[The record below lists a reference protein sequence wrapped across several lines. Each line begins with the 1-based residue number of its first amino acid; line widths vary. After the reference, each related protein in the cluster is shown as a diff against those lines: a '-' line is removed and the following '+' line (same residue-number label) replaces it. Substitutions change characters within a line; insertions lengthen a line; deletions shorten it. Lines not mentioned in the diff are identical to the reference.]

1 MRTRIKATDSK
12 SIPKLLQMVTNNSLC
27 LPSFQRQFVWT
38 PSQIAK
44 FMESIVRHYPIG
56 TLMML
61 KKRGNPNLGAEP
73 FLDGHYGNFDPRFYV
88 IDGQQ
93 RLKTL
98 LFALDPPISLE
109 SQYVHLQHR
118 YRFYFKV
125 DTKLKD
131 ILKSEEVDKLT
142 FVKPLRNDEPLKHDM
157 GQLYHT
163 KLLPLCVIFKREE
176 AEWLKV
182 FPPRL
187 RRIYR
192 QNVRDVR
199 SQIQSYSVPVET
211 LEYKLTERQHSNVFA
226 LINDEGTGLTEFE
239 LAAGRFY
246 PIKMKDLW
254 RDVNVKKIREYGIDP
269 TYILKVMLLTQDKN
283 AEVSSRGIRGMR
295 WRYMNNGRMDA
306 AQFKHDWRES
316 SKYINMALSD
326 FEVHFGVMNKRYLP
340 FSPMVVTYAAILRYL
355 QVVKR
360 YSPDKEKRI
369 TKKLKK
375 WYWASVI
382 NQRYKA
388 GTNSVIRKDYQR
400 LKEWVEPRN
409 WRTPRSFMVRM
420 SNEELE
426 RLITRTRSGADAV
439 YRAVVCL
446 PNIQERFDIY
456 SGRPFASSKVNDH
469 HIYPRKR
476 LKDEG
481 YEDDEINQVSNRV
494 ITCER
499 ANKQLQHDWPWK
511 HLAKVSKRHLK
522 RYYIPPDMLKSR
534 PNFKQFIC
542 YRRALL
548 ARKAASLIRNG
559 E

>member
-1 MRTRIKATDSK
+1 MKPRNKGTESK
-12 SIPKLLQMVTNNSLC
+12 SIPDLLRMVTENRLC

-44 FMESIVRHYPIG
+44 LMESIVRHYPIG
-56 TLMML
+56 TLML
-61 KKRGNPNLGAEP
+61 LRKHGNPNLGAEP
-73 FLDGHYGNFDPRFYV
+73 FLDGHYGDFNPSFYV

-98 LFALDPPISLE
+98 LFALKPPTKPE

-125 DTKLKD
+125 DEKLRD

-142 FVKPLRNDEPLKHDM
+142 FIKAVRNDEPLEHDM
-157 GQLYHT
+157 EQLRYT
-163 KLLPLCVIFKREE
+163 RLLPLCVIIKKDETT
-176 AEWLKV
+176 WLKI

-187 RRIYR
+187 RRIYGQNIRDIRR
-192 QNVRDVR
+192 Q
-199 SQIQSYSVPVET
+199 ITSYFLPVET

-239 LAAGRFY
+239 LAAGRLY

-254 RDVNVKKIREYGIDP
+254 REVNVKKIKEYGIDP
-269 TYILKVMLLTQDKN
+269 TYILKVMLLTRN
-283 AEVSSRGIRGMR
+283 ENGEVSSRAFRGIR
-295 WRYMNNGRMDA
+295 WWYMHNGRIDA

-316 SKYINMALSD
+316 SKFINMALNE
-326 FEVHFGVMNKRYLP
+326 FEEQFGVRNKRYLP
-340 FSPMVVTYAAILRYL
+340 FSPMVVTYAAILHYL

-388 GTNSVIRKDYQR
+388 GTNSVIRKDYHQ
-400 LKEWVEPRN
+400 LKEWIDPRN
-409 WRTPRSFMVRM
+409 RRTPRRFMVRM
-420 SNEELE
+420 TNEELE
-426 RLITRTRSGADAV
+426 RLIARTKSGADAV

-446 PNIQERFDIY
+446 PNIHERFDIY
-456 SGRPFASSKVNDH
+456 SGRAFSSSKVDDH

-476 LKDEG
+476 LKDVG

-494 ITCER
+494 ITCQR
-499 ANKQLQHDWPWK
+499 ANKQLRYDWPWK

-522 RYYIPPDMLKSR
+522 RYFIPPDILKNR
-534 PNFKQFIC
+534 PAFREFIN

-548 ARKAASLIRNG
+548 ATRVASLLRNG